1 LQLHVSTRVN
11 PTHPEA
17 VQVCI
22 KRKRKAMYVILQ
34 QKIDILLLLLGFNV
48 EVMCMADV
56 CEQHIKCYRLDN

>member
-1 LQLHVSTRVN
+1 
-11 PTHPEA
+11 
-17 VQVCI
+17 
-22 KRKRKAMYVILQ
+22 MYVILQ